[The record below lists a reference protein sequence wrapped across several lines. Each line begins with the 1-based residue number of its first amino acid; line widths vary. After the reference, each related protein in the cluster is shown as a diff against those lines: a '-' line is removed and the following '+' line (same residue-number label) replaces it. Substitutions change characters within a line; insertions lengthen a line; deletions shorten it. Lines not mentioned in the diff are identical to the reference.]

1 MSFTFLLYLILNKI
15 QENIYFAVIR
25 RSMKFYLKV
34 ITPLFVFAFVYSV
47 LSICLGPRGFFARQQ
62 LRRQREALV
71 QHVQLLSDMGENLNI
86 RIANL
91 SSDPETIAVY
101 AHELGYIQKNER
113 LIKLMNFS
121 GTAER
126 TDDAGVA
133 YLIEA
138 PRYVPDAVCKTIAVS
153 MSIIVIMCEMIMSR
167 KNAYS
172 KKIS

>member
-1 MSFTFLLYLILNKI
+1 
-15 QENIYFAVIR
+15 
-25 RSMKFYLKV
+25 MKFYLKV
-34 ITPLFVFAFVYSV
+34 ITPLFVFAFIYSFLGV
-47 LSICLGPRGFFARQQ
+47 CFGPRGFFARQQ

-71 QHVQLLSDMGENLNI
+71 RHVQVLSDMGENLSI

-91 SSDPETIAVY
+91 SSDPQTIAMY
-101 AHELGYIQKNER
+101 AHELGYVQKNER

-126 TDDAGVA
+126 TEDAGVA
-133 YLIEA
+133 YLIET
-138 PRYVPDAVCKTIAVS
+138 PRYLPDTACKTIAVS
-153 MSIIVIMCEMIMSR
+153 MSIIVIMCEMILSK

>member
-1 MSFTFLLYLILNKI
+1 
-15 QENIYFAVIR
+15 
-25 RSMKFYLKV
+25 
-34 ITPLFVFAFVYSV
+34 
-47 LSICLGPRGFFARQQ
+47 
-62 LRRQREALV
+62 
-71 QHVQLLSDMGENLNI
+71 
-86 RIANL
+86 
-91 SSDPETIAVY
+91 
-101 AHELGYIQKNER
+101 
-113 LIKLMNFS
+113 MNFS
-121 GTAER
+121 STAER

>member
-1 MSFTFLLYLILNKI
+1 MNFTFLLYLILNKI

-25 RSMKFYLKV
+25 ISMKFYLKV

-113 LIKLMNFS
+113 LSN
-121 GTAER
+121 
-126 TDDAGVA
+126 
-133 YLIEA
+133 
-138 PRYVPDAVCKTIAVS
+138 
-153 MSIIVIMCEMIMSR
+153 
-167 KNAYS
+167 
-172 KKIS
+172 